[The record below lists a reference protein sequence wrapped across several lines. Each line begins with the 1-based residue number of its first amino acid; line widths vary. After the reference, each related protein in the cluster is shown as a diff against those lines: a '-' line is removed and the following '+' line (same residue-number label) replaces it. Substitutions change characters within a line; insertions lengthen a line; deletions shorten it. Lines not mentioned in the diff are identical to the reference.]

1 MLLKEEMLG
10 VYHELINS
18 SEIQNIE
25 AKRATNSIG
34 DSVMQ
39 TVCSFA
45 NEPNISCGY
54 LLLGVSEPNENHEKH
69 WVSGVD
75 DVDKILNDLQ
85 NNCRNQFN
93 TAIHIDA
100 GILDLENK
108 KVIVIKVFE
117 LDAASKPCGFISS
130 GKKSKNFTK
139 TGIWRRGINGDYEA
153 KIEDLYD
160 IIASKTGQSF
170 ENIVLPE
177 ASWSDIDPDVIAFY
191 RKQRAKVQ
199 PDAVE
204 LDYSDTDLLLS
215 FNLIQ
220 EKNGVFKPNIAGL
233 LLFGSSLALRRH
245 LPMARV
251 DYIRSAG
258 TQWVEHSDERFIYT
272 KDFRE
277 PLILMIPRIE
287 AMIMD
292 DMPNHFR
299 LNENELQRSDEPLLP
314 QRVVREALVNM
325 VMHRDYSE
333 NQPSQIN
340 RYKDRLEL
348 QNAGYSLKP
357 LDALD
362 SSSSLT
368 RNPLIASVLYDLR
381 LAETKGSGIRTMRA
395 KLKQAG
401 LSEPKF
407 DSDHTRNYFKA
418 TFLLHQLMDDKQLK
432 WLEAFDNHD
441 LSDDDAMALMLA
453 HETGAVDNSTLREI
467 TKLETLSASRLLS
480 RLCKKD
486 LLQKQGGGSS
496 TTYTLTE
503 HALGLNPSGRIKN
516 NKIKQNN
523 LGASDQTSGASDQ
536 TSGASD
542 QTSGASDQTSGASD
556 QTSGA
561 SDQTSGASDQTSGA
575 NDQTSGASDQTSG
588 ASDQTSG
595 ANDQYLLD
603 LSDIEKIEDLPQK
616 TLSQLNDLP
625 KKASMK
631 QIQGILLLLCNQQKF
646 STEELAKSINRNSDY
661 LRTKYINSLLSK
673 GLLSQTY
680 AETPNH
686 PNQTYSTTEAGIE
699 WLSNENNIV
708 PNIKKQDD

>member
-45 NEPNISCGY
+45 NEPNINDGY
-54 LLLGVSEPNENHEKH
+54 LLLGISEPNENHEKH

-75 DVDKILNDLQ
+75 DVDKLLNDLQ

-93 TAIHIDA
+93 TAVNIEA
-100 GILDLENK
+100 GILDLEDK

-117 LDAASKPCGFISS
+117 LDPASKPCGFMSS

-191 RKQRAKVQ
+191 RRQRAKVQ

-220 EKNGVFKPNIAGL
+220 EKNGVVKPNIAGL

-251 DYIRSAG
+251 DYIRNAG
-258 TQWVEHSDERFIYT
+258 TQWVEDSDERFIYT

-277 PLILMIPRIE
+277 PLIVMIPRIE

-340 RYKDRLEL
+340 RYKNRLEL

-480 RLCKKD
+480 NLCKKG
-486 LLQKQGGGSS
+486 LLQKRGGGSS
-496 TTYTLTE
+496 TNYTLTE
-503 HALGLNPSGRIKN
+503 HALGLNINSQAK
-516 NKIKQNN
+516 KQDILLVDN
-523 LGASDQTSGASDQ
+523 QTSGAN
-536 TSGASD
+536 
-542 QTSGASDQTSGASD
+542 
-556 QTSGA
+556 
-561 SDQTSGASDQTSGA
+561 DQTSGA
-575 NDQTSGASDQTSG
+575 NDQTSGANDQTSG
-588 ASDQTSG
+588 ANDQTSGANNQTSGANDQTSGANDQTSG

-603 LSDIEKIEDLPQK
+603 LSDIEKIEELPQK
-616 TLSQLNDLP
+616 TLSQLNNLP

-686 PNQTYSTTEAGIE
+686 PNQTYSTTEAGIK
-699 WLSNENNIV
+699 WLSSENNIV
-708 PNIKKQDD
+708 PNIKKQND

>member
-18 SEIQNIE
+18 SEIQSIE

-69 WVSGVD
+69 WVSGVE
-75 DVDKILNDLQ
+75 DVDKLLNDLQ

-100 GILDLENK
+100 GILDLEDK

-177 ASWSDIDPDVIAFY
+177 ASWSDIDPDVISFY
-191 RKQRAKVQ
+191 RRQRAKVQ

-220 EKNGVFKPNIAGL
+220 KKDGVVKPNIAGL

-258 TQWVEHSDERFIYT
+258 TQWVEDSDDRFIYT

-277 PLILMIPRIE
+277 PLIVMIPRIE

-299 LNENELQRSDEPLLP
+299 LGENDLQRSDEPLLP

-325 VMHRDYSE
+325 VMHRDYSA

-340 RYKDRLEL
+340 RFKDRLEL

-362 SSSSLT
+362 NSSSLT

-407 DSDHTRNYFKA
+407 NSDHTRNYFKA
-418 TFLLHQLMDDKQLK
+418 TFLLHQLMDDNQLK
-432 WLEAFDNHD
+432 WLEAFDDHS
-441 LSDDDAMALMLA
+441 LSDNDAMALMLA
-453 HETGAVDNSTLREI
+453 HRTGEVDNSTLREI

-480 RLCKKD
+480 NLCKKG
-486 LLQKQGGGSS
+486 LLQKRGSGSS
-496 TTYTLTE
+496 TSYILTE
-503 HALGLNPSGRIKN
+503 QALGLNTDNQVEKQDISGASD
-516 NKIKQNN
+516 QT

-542 QTSGASDQTSGASD
+542 QTLGASNQTLGASDQTSGASD
-556 QTSGA
+556 Q
-561 SDQTSGASDQTSGA
+561 
-575 NDQTSGASDQTSG
+575 
-588 ASDQTSG
+588 
-595 ANDQYLLD
+595 YLLD
-603 LSDIEKIEDLPQK
+603 LPDIEKIEELPQE
-616 TLSQLNDLP
+616 TLDQLDSLP
-625 KKASMK
+625 KKASIK
-631 QIQGILLLLCNQQKF
+631 QIQNILLLLCKQQNF
-646 STEELAKSINRNSDY
+646 STEKLAKFINRNSDY
-661 LRTKYINSLLSK
+661 LRTKYISSLLSQ
-673 GLLSQTY
+673 GLLRQTY

-686 PNQTYSTTEAGIE
+686 PNQTYSTTEAGIK
-699 WLSNENNIV
+699 WLSNENTIL
-708 PNIKKQDD
+708 PDIKEQND

>member
-69 WVSGVD
+69 WVSGVE
-75 DVDKILNDLQ
+75 DVDKLLNDLQ

-100 GILDLENK
+100 GILDLEDK

-191 RKQRAKVQ
+191 RRQRAKVQ

-220 EKNGVFKPNIAGL
+220 KKDGVVKPNIAGL

-258 TQWVEHSDERFIYT
+258 TQWVEDSDDRFIYT

-277 PLILMIPRIE
+277 PLIVMIPRIE

-299 LNENELQRSDEPLLP
+299 LGENDLQRSDEPLLP

-325 VMHRDYSE
+325 VMHRDYSA

-340 RYKDRLEL
+340 RFKDRLEL

-362 SSSSLT
+362 NSSSLT

-407 DSDHTRNYFKA
+407 NSDHTRNYFKA
-418 TFLLHQLMDDKQLK
+418 TFLLHQLMDDNQLK
-432 WLEAFDNHD
+432 WLEAFDDHS
-441 LSDDDAMALMLA
+441 LSDNDAMALMLA
-453 HETGAVDNSTLREI
+453 HRTGEVDNSTLREI

-480 RLCKKD
+480 NLCKKG
-486 LLQKQGGGSS
+486 LLQKRGSGSS
-496 TTYTLTE
+496 TSYILTE
-503 HALGLNPSGRIKN
+503 QALGLNTDNQVEKQDISGASDQTLGASDQTLGASN
-516 NKIKQNN
+516 QTLGASNQTLGASDQTSGASDQTSGASDQT

-542 QTSGASDQTSGASD
+542 QTSGASDQ
-556 QTSGA
+556 
-561 SDQTSGASDQTSGA
+561 
-575 NDQTSGASDQTSG
+575 
-588 ASDQTSG
+588 
-595 ANDQYLLD
+595 YLLD
-603 LSDIEKIEDLPQK
+603 LPDIEKIEKLPQE
-616 TLSQLNDLP
+616 TLDQLDSLP
-625 KKASMK
+625 KKASIK
-631 QIQGILLLLCNQQKF
+631 QIQNILLLLCKQQKF
-646 STEELAKSINRNSDY
+646 STEKLAKFINRNPDY
-661 LRTKYINSLLSK
+661 LRTKYISSLISQ
-673 GLLSQTY
+673 GLLCQTY
-680 AETPNH
+680 SETPNH

-699 WLSNENNIV
+699 WLSNEDAIV
-708 PNIKKQDD
+708 SNIKRQND

>member
-1 MLLKEEMLG
+1 
-10 VYHELINS
+10 
-18 SEIQNIE
+18 
-25 AKRATNSIG
+25 
-34 DSVMQ
+34 MQ

-54 LLLGVSEPNENHEKH
+54 LLLGVSEPNEQHEKH

-93 TAIHIDA
+93 TVIHIDA

-191 RKQRAKVQ
+191 RRQRAKVQ

-258 TQWVEHSDERFIYT
+258 TQWVEDSDERFIYT

-340 RYKDRLEL
+340 RYKNRLEL

-480 RLCKKD
+480 NLCKKG
-486 LLQKQGGGSS
+486 LLQKRGGGSS
-496 TTYTLTE
+496 TNYTLTE
-503 HALGLNPSGRIKN
+503 HALGLNINSQEK
-516 NKIKQNN
+516 KQDILLADN
-523 LGASDQTSGASDQ
+523 
-536 TSGASD
+536 
-542 QTSGASDQTSGASD
+542 
-556 QTSGA
+556 
-561 SDQTSGASDQTSGA
+561 QTSGA
-575 NDQTSGASDQTSG
+575 NDQTSGAS
-588 ASDQTSG
+588 
-595 ANDQYLLD
+595 DQYLLD

-616 TLSQLNDLP
+616 TLSQLNGLP

-631 QIQGILLLLCNQQKF
+631 QIQGILLLLCKQQKF

-699 WLSNENNIV
+699 WLSNENYIV

>member
-18 SEIQNIE
+18 SEIKNIE

-54 LLLGVSEPNENHEKH
+54 LLLGVSEPNEQHEKH

-93 TAIHIDA
+93 TVIHIDA

-191 RKQRAKVQ
+191 RRQRAKVQ

-258 TQWVEHSDERFIYT
+258 TQWVEDSDERFIYT

-340 RYKDRLEL
+340 RYKNRLEL

-480 RLCKKD
+480 NLCKKG
-486 LLQKQGGGSS
+486 LLQKRGGGSS
-496 TTYTLTE
+496 TNYTLTE
-503 HALGLNPSGRIKN
+503 HALGLNINSQEKKQDILLADNQTSGAN
-516 NKIKQNN
+516 
-523 LGASDQTSGASDQ
+523 DQTSGVNNQ
-536 TSGASD
+536 TSGAN
-542 QTSGASDQTSGASD
+542 
-556 QTSGA
+556 
-561 SDQTSGASDQTSGA
+561 DQTSGA
-575 NDQTSGASDQTSG
+575 NDQTSGAS
-588 ASDQTSG
+588 
-595 ANDQYLLD
+595 DQYLLD

-616 TLSQLNDLP
+616 TLSQLNGLP

-631 QIQGILLLLCNQQKF
+631 QIQGILLLLCKQQKF

-699 WLSNENNIV
+699 WLSNENYIV